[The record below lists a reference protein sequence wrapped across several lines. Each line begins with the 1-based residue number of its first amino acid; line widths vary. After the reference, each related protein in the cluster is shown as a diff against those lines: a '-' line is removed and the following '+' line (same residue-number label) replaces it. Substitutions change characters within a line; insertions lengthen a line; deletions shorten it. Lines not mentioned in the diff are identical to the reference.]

1 MVVNIIVAL
10 HSYSAP
16 FPFCFVFYILS
27 NLNMIDNYVVLEFET
42 QLLTKRNH
50 PKLFIATI
58 CKNKTTQK
66 HKQAEEEQ
74 NYIFQHVRVN

>member
-1 MVVNIIVAL
+1 
-10 HSYSAP
+10 
-16 FPFCFVFYILS
+16 
-27 NLNMIDNYVVLEFET
+27 MIDNYVVLEFET

-74 NYIFQHVRVN
+74 NYIFQHVRVNY